1 MGTTS
6 ENRRHKREEIV
17 KVMEGIKYQPSNQPI
32 EFDCVSTNISQSG
45 IGLLTTTA
53 LKKEQDIELINDI
66 FPYPRTATVRW
77 SKEYNGLYYSY
88 GVEFIEQLRVTP
100 Q

>member
-1 MGTTS
+1 METS
-6 ENRRHKREEIV
+6 ENRRHKREEII
-17 KVMEGIKYQPSNQPI
+17 KVMGCTIYQQSNQPI

-77 SKEYNGLYYSY
+77 SKEYNGLYYTY
-88 GVEFIEQLRVTP
+88 GLEFIEQLRVTP

>member
-1 MGTTS
+1 METS
-6 ENRRHKREEIV
+6 ENRRHKREEII
-17 KVMEGIKYQPSNQPI
+17 KVMGCTIYQQSNQPI
-32 EFDCVSTNISQSG
+32 AFDCVSTNISQSG

-77 SKEYNGLYYSY
+77 SKEYNGLYYTY
-88 GVEFIEQLRVTP
+88 GLEFIEQLRVTP

>member
-1 MGTTS
+1 METS
-6 ENRRHKREEIV
+6 ENRRHKRAEIV

-53 LKKEQDIELINDI
+53 LKKEQDIELYI
-66 FPYPRTATVRW
+66 AT
-77 SKEYNGLYYSY
+77 
-88 GVEFIEQLRVTP
+88 
-100 Q
+100 